1 MSAITKVDCC
11 IILDRGLK
19 CYTIFFVYIPPSA
32 GPAAPTTQVMV
43 KLTLSAMFLCLLV
56 KQAIMATHT
65 EQPFV
70 PSAKPQTTK
79 YNTK

>member
-1 MSAITKVDCC
+1 MMALYNIRSEHRKAQMLPYFLV
-11 IILDRGLK
+11 R
-19 CYTIFFVYIPPSA
+19 IPPSA

-70 PSAKPQTTK
+70 PSANPQITKYTTK
-79 YNTK
+79 